1 MKCAFPLFALVLL
14 ADYALA
20 EDTNITVRVVA
31 RNAQYVGDL
40 VHGALITITDAASG
54 EMLAQGTTSGNAGNP
69 ERTMQTARKR
79 GEPMTAKGDA
89 KFTATLDIDQPR
101 YLQVTAYGSVD
112 KRFSANRASATQWI
126 VSGNTG
132 VGRVELTVTED

>member
-1 MKCAFPLFALVLL
+1 MRCAFPLFALVLL

-54 EMLAQGTTSGNAGNP
+54 EMLAQGTTSGN
-69 ERTMQTARKR
+69 
-79 GEPMTAKGDA
+79 
-89 KFTATLDIDQPR
+89 
-101 YLQVTAYGSVD
+101 
-112 KRFSANRASATQWI
+112 
-126 VSGNTG
+126 TG

>member
-54 EMLAQGTTSGNAGNP
+54 EMLVQGTTREMPAIRNARCRP
-69 ERTMQTARKR
+69 H
-79 GEPMTAKGDA
+79 
-89 KFTATLDIDQPR
+89 
-101 YLQVTAYGSVD
+101 
-112 KRFSANRASATQWI
+112 AN
-126 VSGNTG
+126 G
-132 VGRVELTVTED
+132 VNR